1 MSGVTITAGV
11 SFSGGI
17 TMTEAPLPPE
27 NTAAW
32 FGGGY
37 WHYDPGGRV
46 SRVDRITF
54 ATDTATASV
63 RGPLSVARSNS
74 AVAGNLTDGWFGGG
88 KLGVPSYADRST
100 VQRITYATD
109 TATASV
115 RGPLSLARRSLA
127 AAGNTTDGW
136 FGGGTPGDSTVDRIT
151 YATDTATASVRGPLS
166 STRYV
171 LAAAGNTD
179 YAWFGGGFNEGA
191 RSTVQRITY
200 ATDTATAS
208 VRGPLS
214 LARFQLAA
222 AGNTTDGWFGG
233 GNPPDRST
241 VDRITYATD
250 TATASVRGPLS
261 LARPS
266 LAAVGNSTDGW
277 FGGGYNSSAQPYNKS
292 TVDRITYA
300 TDTATASVRGTLSYP
315 AGTSVSAAAGN
326 ETDGW
331 FGGGNAGGVPGLSA
345 VERIT
350 YATDTATASI
360 RGPLSL
366 GRCTNRSR

>member
-32 FGGGY
+32 FGGGA
-37 WHYDPGGRV
+37 GVGFR
-46 SRVDRITF
+46 STVDRITF

-63 RGPLSVARSNS
+63 RGPLSA
-74 AVAGNLTDGWFGGG
+74 
-88 KLGVPSYADRST
+88 
-100 VQRITYATD
+100 
-109 TATASV
+109 
-115 RGPLSLARRSLA
+115 
-127 AAGNTTDGW
+127 
-136 FGGGTPGDSTVDRIT
+136 
-151 YATDTATASVRGPLS
+151 
-166 STRYV
+166 TRY
-171 LAAAGNTD
+171 N
-179 YAWFGGGFNEGA
+179 
-191 RSTVQRITY
+191 
-200 ATDTATAS
+200 
-208 VRGPLS
+208 
-214 LARFQLAA
+214 
-222 AGNTTDGWFGG
+222 
-233 GNPPDRST
+233 
-241 VDRITYATD
+241 
-250 TATASVRGPLS
+250 
-261 LARPS
+261 

-315 AGTSVSAAAGN
+315 AGTSQFAAAGN

-331 FGGGNAGGVPGLSA
+331 FGGGNAGGVPNLSA

-350 YATDTATASI
+350 YATDTDTASI

-366 GRCTNRSR
+366 GRRTGLGATGNTTNAWFGGGSGLPDGRTSIVDRITFATDTATASARGPLSSASAYMAAAGNSTDGWWAGGRRGDPSYTSTVERITYATDTAATSTRGPLSGDRNYLAAAGGIQ